1 MRDVLDGS
9 SPESDTEDGE
19 NFVRQGTG
27 VPSSA
32 IRASRNSFL
41 FDPLTGVPPLNDF
54 LPSPSQLLTVFDVF
68 QENVDPVAKI
78 FHRSTLRS
86 TVLHSLENMEQQ
98 RKDKAKAVVLF
109 ALYYA
114 AVTSVNPHDCER
126 LFGEQQ
132 QTLLRRYRFAMEQAL
147 ARVRFLDTQS
157 LDILAAMVLFL
168 LCVRRHDT
176 SRYVSS
182 VLGVVL
188 QNARAMGLHRDGT
201 NFGLSPY
208 ETEMRRRIWW
218 HICVLDLRSSED
230 HGYEPGI
237 VESSYDTRFPSNYN
251 DDDITP
257 TQSEAPAEQVGSSD
271 MTFCLLRCEMTIA
284 VRKLHYHDPLG
295 KGPALSAAQKRHMVE
310 ATEKH
315 WHERYIDRCDI
326 TKPVDWVSAT
336 WAKMMLAKMWLA
348 VSNPLLF
355 QDGTRNAIPLS
366 SRRLAFDKAIVVLEL
381 ANLLETSPR
390 AARWQWLFLT
400 HTQWHAVVFVLAY
413 LCQRPADELN
423 DRAWKAIDNV
433 YDRWSFEGQEKR
445 GMLWKPVRRLLE
457 KARIARQNRV
467 SLQREGEGSGVSK
480 RAIESNA
487 NQRSDNVSDPTLAA
501 ESLTPWSDW
510 TAFVDDMQLD
520 FGQVQSPSTIDMTKA
535 MQGFESSLWETL

>member
-9 SPESDTEDGE
+9 SPESDAEDKDSPFRSE
-19 NFVRQGTG
+19 AQL
-27 VPSSA
+27 PSA
-32 IRASRNSFL
+32 ALRASRNSFL
-41 FDPLTGVPPLNDF
+41 FNPLTGVPQLQTFFPT
-54 LPSPSQLLTVFDVF
+54 SSQLLTIFDIF

-86 TVLHSLENMEQQ
+86 TVLDSLEHMETLH
-98 RKDKAKAVVLF
+98 KDKAKAVVVF
-109 ALYYA
+109 ALFYA
-114 AVTSVNPHDCER
+114 AITSSTAPDCKR
-126 LFGEQQ
+126 LWGEEQDS
-132 QTLLRRYRFAMEQAL
+132 LLQKYRFAMEQAL
-147 ARVRFLDTQS
+147 ARARFLDTQN
-157 LDILAAMVLFL
+157 LDIIAAMVVFL

-188 QNARAMGLHRDGT
+188 RNARAMGLHRDGT
-201 NFGLSPY
+201 NFGLTPY

-230 HGYEPGI
+230 HGYEPEI
-237 VESSYDTRFPSNYN
+237 HDWSYDTKFPSNLN
-251 DDDITP
+251 DDDITT
-257 TQSEAPAEQVGSSD
+257 TQQETPVERTGSSD

-295 KGPALSAAQKRHMVE
+295 KGPSLSAMQKREMVQ

-315 WHERYIDRCDI
+315 WHERYIDQCDI

-355 QDGTRNAIPLS
+355 QDGTRNAIPVS

-413 LCQRPADELN
+413 LCQRPKDDFS

-433 YDRWSFEGQEKR
+433 YDRWSSEGQEKR
-445 GMLWKPVRRLLE
+445 GMLWKPVWRLLD
-457 KARIARQNRV
+457 KARDARKEAIAQKI
-467 SLQREGEGSGVSK
+467 STIAGQEGAGLQLSS
-480 RAIESNA
+480 ASQES
-487 NQRSDNVSDPTLAA
+487 SDPTLAV

-510 TAFVDDMQLD
+510 TALVDDMQLD
-520 FGQVQSPSTIDMTKA
+520 FGQVQSPSTIDMTQA
-535 MQGFESSLWETL
+535 MQGYMSSLWETL

>member
-19 NFVRQGTG
+19 PSNRHDADIA
-27 VPSSA
+27 SSA
-32 IRASRNSFL
+32 VRASRNSFL
-41 FDPLTGVPPLNDF
+41 FDPLTGVPPLHEF
-54 LPSPSQLLTVFDVF
+54 FPTPSQLLTVFDVF

-86 TVLHSLENMEQQ
+86 TVLDSLENMAQLH
-98 RKDKAKAVVLF
+98 KDKAKIVVLF
-109 ALYYA
+109 ALFYA
-114 AVTSVNPHDCER
+114 AITSVNPHDCER

-132 QTLLRRYRFAMEQAL
+132 KSLLRKYRFAMEQAL
-147 ARVRFLDTQS
+147 AKVRFLDTQN
-157 LDILAAMVLFL
+157 LDLLAAMVLFL

-257 TQSEAPAEQVGSSD
+257 DQKEAPAEQAGSSD

-295 KGPALSAAQKRHMVE
+295 KGPALSAIQKRQMVQ

-366 SRRLAFDKAIVVLEL
+366 SRRSAFDKAIVVLEL

-413 LCQRPADELN
+413 LCQRPTGEMN

-433 YDRWSFEGQEKR
+433 YDRWSYEGHENR

-457 KARIARQNRV
+457 KARVARKNTNSQQAGGVESGIVNPNVASQENRL
-467 SLQREGEGSGVSK
+467 SQDE
-480 RAIESNA
+480 
-487 NQRSDNVSDPTLAA
+487 SDPTLAA

-510 TAFVDDMQLD
+510 TALVDDMQLD
-520 FGQVQSPSTIDMTKA
+520 FGQVQSPTTIDMTQA
-535 MQGFESSLWETL
+535 MQGYMSSLWETL

>member
-9 SPESDTEDGE
+9 SPESDAEDAE
-19 NFVRQGTG
+19 SPTPQGVD
-27 VPSSA
+27 VPPTA
-32 IRASRNSFL
+32 LRASRNSFL
-41 FDPLTGVPPLNDF
+41 FNPLTGVPASHAFYPT
-54 LPSPSQLLTVFDVF
+54 PSQLLTVFDIF
-68 QENVDPVAKI
+68 QEHIDPVAKI

-86 TVLHSLENMEQQ
+86 TVLDSLENAETSQ
-98 RKDKAKAVVLF
+98 KDKAKTVVVF
-109 ALYYA
+109 ALFYA
-114 AVTSVNPHDCER
+114 AITGVNPHDCER
-126 LFGEQQ
+126 LFGDQQ
-132 QTLLRRYRFAMEQAL
+132 LPLLQRYRFAMEQAL
-147 ARVRFLDTQS
+147 ARAHFLDTQN
-157 LDILAAMVLFL
+157 LDVLAAMVLFL

-188 QNARAMGLHRDGT
+188 RNARAMGLHRDGT

-230 HGYEPGI
+230 HGYEPEI
-237 VESSYDTRFPSNYN
+237 HDWSYDTKFPSNIN
-251 DDDITP
+251 DADITP
-257 TQSEAPAEQVGSSD
+257 DQAEAPTERTTSSD

-295 KGPALSAAQKRHMVE
+295 KGPALSALQKRQMVE
-310 ATEKH
+310 ATERH
-315 WHERYIDRCDI
+315 WHERYIDQCDI

-366 SRRLAFDKAIVVLEL
+366 SRRLALDKAIVVLEL

-390 AARWQWLFLT
+390 ASRWQWLFLT

-413 LCQRPADELN
+413 LCQRPKDELN

-433 YDRWSFEGQEKR
+433 YDRWAAAGPEHK
-445 GMLWKPVRRLLE
+445 GMLWKPVRRLLD
-457 KARIARQNRV
+457 KARDARKEALSQYSRAAEV
-467 SLQREGEGSGVSK
+467 QGSLASQ
-480 RAIESNA
+480 ES
-487 NQRSDNVSDPTLAA
+487 SDPTLAT

-510 TAFVDDMQLD
+510 TSLVDDMQLD
-520 FGQVQSPSTIDMTKA
+520 FGQVQSPTTIDMTQA
-535 MQGFESSLWETL
+535 MQGYMSSLWETL

>member
-9 SPESDTEDGE
+9 SPESETEDKE
-19 NFVRQGTG
+19 VS
-27 VPSSA
+27 VDEDAPVSSSTM
-32 IRASRNSFL
+32 RASRNSFL
-41 FDPLTGVPPLNDF
+41 FNPLTGVPQLQSFFPT
-54 LPSPSQLLTVFDVF
+54 SSQLLTIFDIF

-78 FHRSTLRS
+78 FHRSTLRA
-86 TVLHSLENMEQQ
+86 TVLDSLEHMETLH
-98 RKDKAKAVVLF
+98 KDKAKVVVVF
-109 ALYYA
+109 ALFYA
-114 AVTSVNPHDCER
+114 AVTSSNAHDSER
-126 LFGEQQ
+126 LFGGEQQ
-132 QTLLRRYRFAMEQAL
+132 YLLRRYRFAMEQAL
-147 ARVRFLDTQS
+147 ARARFLDTQN
-157 LDILAAMVLFL
+157 LDVIAAMVVFL

-182 VLGVVL
+182 VLGVVIR
-188 QNARAMGLHRDGT
+188 NARAMGLHRDGT
-201 NFGLSPY
+201 NFGLTPY

-230 HGYEPGI
+230 HGYEPEI
-237 VESSYDTRFPSNYN
+237 HDWSYDTKFPSNLN
-251 DDDITP
+251 DADITP
-257 TQSEAPAEQVGSSD
+257 TQQEAPAERTGSSD

-295 KGPALSAAQKRHMVE
+295 KGPSLSAMQKREMVQ
-310 ATEKH
+310 ATEKL
-315 WHERYIDRCDI
+315 WHERYIDQCDI

-355 QDGTRNAIPLS
+355 QDGTRNAIPVS

-413 LCQRPADELN
+413 LCQRPKDELS

-433 YDRWSFEGQEKR
+433 YDRWSSEGQEKR
-445 GMLWKPVRRLLE
+445 GMLWKPVWRLLD
-457 KARIARQNRV
+457 KARIARKEAILQHTGVV
-467 SLQREGEGSGVSK
+467 STSAEQLAATQTNPAS
-480 RAIESNA
+480 
-487 NQRSDNVSDPTLAA
+487 QHSDPTLAV

-510 TAFVDDMQLD
+510 TALVDDMQLD
-520 FGQVQSPSTIDMTKA
+520 FGQVQSPSTIDVAQA
-535 MQGFESSLWETL
+535 MQQGYMSSLWETL

>member
-9 SPESDTEDGE
+9 SPESDTEDKD
-19 NFVRQGTG
+19 QSTG
-27 VPSSA
+27 KEADVLPSVL
-32 IRASRNSFL
+32 RASRNSFL
-41 FDPLTGVPPLNDF
+41 FNPLTGVPPLHTF
-54 LPSPSQLLTVFDVF
+54 YPTSSQLLTIFDIF

-86 TVLHSLENMEQQ
+86 TVLDSLEHMEALQ
-98 RKDKAKAVVLF
+98 KDKVKAVVIF
-109 ALYYA
+109 ALFYA
-114 AVTSVNPHDCER
+114 AVTSISSHDCER
-126 LFGEQQ
+126 LFGDDQRS
-132 QTLLRRYRFAMEQAL
+132 LLRTYRFAMEQAL
-147 ARVRFLDTQS
+147 ARARFLDTQN

-188 QNARAMGLHRDGT
+188 RNARAMGLHRDGT
-201 NFGLSPY
+201 NFGLAPY

-230 HGYEPGI
+230 HGYEPEI
-237 VESSYDTRFPSNYN
+237 HDWSYDTKFPSNIN
-251 DDDITP
+251 DADITP
-257 TQSEAPAEQVGSSD
+257 TQPEAPVERKGSSD

-284 VRKLHYHDPLG
+284 VRRLHYHDPLG
-295 KGPALSAAQKRHMVE
+295 KGPALSALQKREMVH

-315 WHERYIDRCDI
+315 WHERYIDQCDI

-366 SRRLAFDKAIVVLEL
+366 SRKLAFDKAIVVLEL

-390 AARWQWLFLT
+390 ATRWQWLFLT
-400 HTQWHAVVFVLAY
+400 HTQWHAVVRKSANTETGFRPDAVLCCYRSCPSYRRYANH
-413 LCQRPADELN
+413 L
-423 DRAWKAIDNV
+423 DN
-433 YDRWSFEGQEKR
+433 YFFRYSFSHTFARGQ
-445 GMLWKPVRRLLE
+445 GT
-457 KARIARQNRV
+457 N
-467 SLQREGEGSGVSK
+467 
-480 RAIESNA
+480 
-487 NQRSDNVSDPTLAA
+487 
-501 ESLTPWSDW
+501 
-510 TAFVDDMQLD
+510 
-520 FGQVQSPSTIDMTKA
+520 
-535 MQGFESSLWETL
+535 